1 MHSRCRP
8 SSARGPPF
16 VVVVIHCHRS
26 TWSSIAAYHRCL
38 SCIAF
43 LSSSCCRSRS
53 SSSATDLWKG
63 LSRVALRRRRDMVS
77 LSSLSVFHHP
87 SSVQINHTY
96 MISATS
102 YHHRLIISSYPRR
115 SPIYRRGPLHIP
127 AQACIS
133 PPNRTHSITIA
144 LSPDDGDPTP
154 ARQLTLTPPPLK
166 PPIRSPPSPS
176 NLLRA
181 VTLLP
186 PCHQLETK
194 MQRCFFFPSY
204 VLFKRLELQY
214 R

>member
-8 SSARGPPF
+8 SFARGPPF
-16 VVVVIHCHRS
+16 VVVVIHCRRS

-53 SSSATDLWKG
+53 SSSATHLWKG

-102 YHHRLIISSYPRR
+102 YHHRLIISSYRRR

-127 AQACIS
+127 AQAYAS
-133 PPNRTHSITIA
+133 PPSRAPSITIA
-144 LSPDDGDPTP
+144 LSPDEGGP
-154 ARQLTLTPPPLK
+154 APGHQLTLTPRPLRT
-166 PPIRSPPSPS
+166 PI
-176 NLLRA
+176 
-181 VTLLP
+181 
-186 PCHQLETK
+186 
-194 MQRCFFFPSY
+194 
-204 VLFKRLELQY
+204 
-214 R
+214 